1 MKRCLDSMIVFIK
14 HLILFFIVNMLFLQV
29 ASAQPLYTERLFLA
43 PEKENGVAGDTLW
56 VEGQLRAADSSFSPL
71 SRYVYLECINAQDS
85 LLGRW
90 KVVCDST
97 GYFQVGLPTQIEW
110 EPGVYYVRGY
120 TRWMQNFAA
129 EGYSVVPFLMGV
141 PLPRRSEGRALQV
154 QVFPEGGRLVD
165 GFLQNAAICVT
176 DEDGFPIKAE
186 QIFLLNNQNDTLA
199 RNISTMESGLGRL
212 TFMPQPG
219 ETYRLQ
225 IPYEGQTFLLPL
237 EAERGETALQAMVN
251 RNRLMCRILST
262 RTDANWHLY
271 LYHTDKGMME
281 IPVNAKQQMAVMSL
295 EGFASGCLALF
306 LTDTA
311 QNVVSERLLWL
322 ADGVETGNLPVCHL
336 EKAVYLPGESIH
348 YNIENANGARIF
360 ARIVQADDLLATQA
374 AEALHFGN
382 DLFSPVRFPYLKNK
396 EWRELAGALDNWL
409 YTARFVRFP
418 LKRYLAG
425 EMKYPYY
432 IEDIMLISGKAIDR
446 KGKPFGPGLID
457 VQDKKAHMFYSGT
470 IDEEGKFTVTV
481 DDYPTG
487 SAFRLTAKNRKGKAQ
502 DCGFEI
508 EELPFPAVLI
518 PRRFSLPDEGN
529 RAEEI
534 IMGDTSLQ
542 YSVDE
547 NNQKVYQ
554 IDKIT
559 VQSRRPVDIQ
569 EISRMPTNYIERE
582 ELEKYGSMSVRSMLG
597 RFPAIQ
603 ITRNGNGSGAGALQ
617 GTLKELQAR
626 DELYTSNRVTDQM
639 ATTREYGE
647 TTIEWKSMRF
657 EGFHALG
664 GGSARRLQVVVD
676 GELQMGNI
684 DYILDWSA
692 GDIRSIELM
701 KPTDTRCAIY
711 NTPAGAILIET
722 MYGTP
727 ESKEEKGQTIYPF
740 GLSTSTRQ
748 AAQTLRAPMQ
758 PGKYRILWD
767 IITPDKRIFS
777 DEEEFEVK

>member
-1 MKRCLDSMIVFIK
+1 MK
-14 HLILFFIVNMLFLQV
+14 HLILFLLANVLCLQ
-29 ASAQPLYTERLFLA
+29 AGRAQPLYTERLFLA
-43 PEKENGVAGDTLW
+43 PEKENGVPGDTLW
-56 VEGQLRAADSSFSPL
+56 VEGQLRAADSSFSSL
-71 SRYVYLECINAQDS
+71 SRYVYLECLNAQDS

-90 KVVCDST
+90 KAACDST

-110 EPGVYYVRGY
+110 EPSVYYVRGY

-129 EGYSVVPFLMGV
+129 ESYSVVPFLMGV

-154 QVFPEGGRLVD
+154 QAFPEGGKLVD
-165 GFLQNAAICVT
+165 GFLQNVAICVT
-176 DEDGFPIKAE
+176 DADGFPIEAE
-186 QIFLLNNQNDTLA
+186 RILLLNNRNDTVA
-199 RNISTMESGLGRL
+199 RNIATTESGLGRL
-212 TFMPQPG
+212 TFMPQLG

-225 IPYEGQTFLLPL
+225 IPYEGRDFLLPM
-237 EAERGETALQAMVN
+237 EAERGMTTLQAMVN
-251 RNRLMCRILST
+251 RNRLMCRVLST
-262 RTDANWHLY
+262 RTDADWHLY
-271 LYHTDKGMME
+271 LYHADKGMME
-281 IPVNAKQQMAVMSL
+281 IPVNAKQRMAVMSL

-322 ADGVETGNLPVCHL
+322 ADGAETRNLPICHL
-336 EKAVYLPGESIH
+336 EKATYLPGEPIH
-348 YNIENANGARIF
+348 YNIEETNNACVF
-360 ARIVQADDLLATQA
+360 ARIVPMDDLLATQA

-382 DLFSPVRFPYLKNK
+382 DVFSPVRFPFLEANAWK
-396 EWRELAGALDNWL
+396 EQAGDLDNWL
-409 YTARFVRFP
+409 CTTRFVRFP
-418 LKRYLAG
+418 LKQYLLG

-432 IEDIMLISGKAIDR
+432 IEDVMLISGKAVDR

-457 VQDKKAHMFYSGT
+457 VQDKKAQMFYSGV
-470 IDEEGKFTVTV
+470 IDKEGKFTITI
-481 DDYPTG
+481 DDYPMG
-487 SAFRLTAKNRKGKAQ
+487 SAFRLIAKNSKGKVQ

-529 RAEEI
+529 HAEEI
-534 IMGDTSLQ
+534 MVGDTSLQ

-559 VQSRRPVDIQ
+559 VQSRRPIDIQ

-603 ITRNGNGSGAGALQ
+603 ITRNGSGSGAGTLQ
-617 GTLKELQAR
+617 GTLKKLQAR

-639 ATTREYGE
+639 ASTREYGE
-647 TTIEWKSMRF
+647 TTIEWKSIRF

-711 NTPAGAILIET
+711 GTPSGAILIET

-727 ESKEEKGQTIYPF
+727 ESKEKKGQTIYPF
-740 GLSTSTRQ
+740 GLSTSTRRKP
-748 AAQTLRAPMQ
+748 QTLYAPMQ
-758 PGKYRILWD
+758 PGRYRLLWD
-767 IITPDKRIFS
+767 VITPNKQIFS
-777 DEEEFEVK
+777 GEAKLEVQ